1 MRLLIADLAKLRRRL
16 ATWLTLGLLAG
27 LLALVFIAVG
37 GTANRAA
44 AQPGAR
50 AAVAILSFPAAYDV
64 ILTFI
69 LGLGG
74 LMAVIYGAAIAGS
87 EWTWGTLKSA
97 IARGE
102 SRARYVLAMFAAVAI
117 VVAVGLVI
125 AFGVGV
131 AAAIIGGRLAGAPA
145 GDLADPATLQRLP
158 QQFLRGWIGLLE
170 EAAIGF
176 AVATLARSQL
186 AGIGVGIGLYFGE
199 SFASLFLPDFVK
211 YLPFNVASAA
221 VRTAETTAGG
231 GGFGGN
237 AVVSLPPDTALL
249 AVVGWLIGAVL
260 VASLFTE
267 RAEITG

>member
-1 MRLLIADLAKLRRRL
+1 MRLFWSNLAKLRRRL

-44 AQPGAR
+44 PQPGAR
-50 AAVAILSFPAAYDV
+50 AALAILSFPAAYDV
-64 ILTFI
+64 ILGFI

-74 LMAVIYGAAIAGS
+74 LLAVIYGAAIAGS

-102 SRARYVLAMFAAVAI
+102 GRARYVLAMFAAVALVI
-117 VVAVGLVI
+117 AIGLVI
-125 AFGVGV
+125 AFLVGI
-131 AAAIIGGRLAGAPA
+131 AAAILGGRLAGVPI
-145 GDLADPATLQRLP
+145 GEISDSATLQRLP
-158 QQFLRGWIGLLE
+158 VQFARGWIGLLE
-170 EAAIGF
+170 EAALGF

-199 SFASLFLPDFVK
+199 SFASIFLSDIVK

-221 VRTAETTAGG
+221 VATGETAG

-237 AVVSLPPDTALL
+237 PVASLPPDTALL
-249 AVVGWLIGAVL
+249 VAITWLIGAIV
-260 VASLFTE
+260 VASVFTE

>member
-1 MRLLIADLAKLRRRL
+1 MRLFFSDLAKLRRRI

-27 LLALVFIAVG
+27 LLSLVFIAVG

-44 AQPGAR
+44 TQPGTR
-50 AAVAILSFPAAYDV
+50 AALAILSFPAAYDV
-64 ILTFI
+64 ILAFI

-74 LMAVIYGAAIAGS
+74 LLAVIYGAAIAGS

-97 IARGE
+97 VARGE
-102 SRARYVLAMFAAVAI
+102 SRTRYVLAMFAAIALIVAI
-117 VVAVGLVI
+117 GLVI
-125 AFGVGV
+125 AFLVGVG
-131 AAAIIGGRLAGAPA
+131 AALIGGQLAGVST
-145 GDLADPATLQRLP
+145 GDLGDSATLQRLP
-158 QQFLRGWIGLLE
+158 QQFVRGWIGLLE

-186 AGIGVGIGLYFGE
+186 AGIGVGIGIYFGE
-199 SFASLFLPDFVK
+199 SFATIFLPDVVK

-221 VRTAETTAGG
+221 VRTADTTGG

-237 AVVSLPPDTALL
+237 PPASLPPDTALL
-249 AVVGWLIGAVL
+249 IAVAWLIGAVI
-260 VASLFTE
+260 VASVFTE